1 MRTVKWNAFL
11 SCLCVF
17 AAALG
22 GLAPSARADVTIDQG
37 ASVLIFPKVRA
48 DATFDTTIQIANT
61 GNYLVVAHCFYVNAS
76 GSQCQETD
84 FTILLT
90 KQQPT
95 VWLASS
101 GRPYG
106 LYGGLTPG
114 KIPPMGTSFI
124 GELKCIETDL
134 SGAPV
139 TGNHLKGE
147 ATLTALYDGVDQ
159 WTGLQVTA
167 GDVSKYNAL
176 GIVGNPAATASN
188 PVTLDGGATYAACP
202 GKQILNFL
210 PTGAPDPVDTSSP
223 QNSENYNE
231 LTLVTCHE
239 DFENQ
244 KWPTV
249 TVQFLIFNSYE
260 QRFSAST
267 SFSCFL
273 DTELTAIDVP
283 SRNNYFNTSVF
294 GVGVLQTNAAQ
305 VEITPVPYSDGT
317 STAVVGLGERVLRHP
332 VGAGPVSTRAIG
344 NLFTQGDLVANP
356 PDEIRMPTGF

>member
-11 SCLCVF
+11 SCLCVL

-22 GLAPSARADVTIDQG
+22 GLAASVRADVTIDKG

-48 DATFDTTIQIANT
+48 DGTFETTIQIANT
-61 GNYLVVAHCFYVNAS
+61 GNSLVVAKCFYVNAS

-95 VWLASS
+95 VWVVGS

-106 LYGGLTPG
+106 YYGGIQPG
-114 KIPPMGTSFI
+114 AIPPMGNSFI

-134 SGAPV
+134 TGAPV

-147 ATLTALYDGVDQ
+147 TTIEAVRTGVDSK
-159 WTGLQVTA
+159 TGLQVTI
-167 GDVSKYNAL
+167 GDVTKHNAL
-176 GIVGNPAATASN
+176 GILGNPAATASN

-210 PTGAPDPVDTSSP
+210 PTGSSDPLSP
-223 QNSENYNE
+223 ATTRNYNE
-231 LTLVTCHE
+231 LTLVTCQE

-244 KWPTV
+244 LWPTV
-249 TVQFLIFNSYE
+249 VVQFLVFNSYE

-267 SFSCFL
+267 SVKCFL
-273 DTELTAIDVP
+273 NTELTAIDVP
-283 SRNNYFNTSVF
+283 SRQNYFNTSVF
-294 GVGVLQTNAAQ
+294 GVGVLQTNEAQ
-305 VEITPVPYSDGT
+305 VEITPVPYSNGT
-317 STAVVGLGERVLRHP
+317 STAVAGVGERILVQ
-332 VGAGPVSTRAIG
+332 AGTATRAGI
-344 NLFTQGDLVANP
+344 NLHTDGDLVAVP
-356 PDEIRMPTGF
+356 PDQIRMPTGF